1 MFSLKLFCATNN
13 SANKVFK
20 EYLRLPLSKIRGNSD
35 QTYARNYEGYKLRT
49 RDIIEQQVESVWSNV
64 FFLSQIIFIIVSI
77 TSFVVATLPQFRDP
91 YDLPIP
97 APDSPAYPFFVI
109 EGKIDSNET
118 NVFNVSF
125 CSTNLKPFAYFTL

>member
-1 MFSLKLFCATNN
+1 M
-13 SANKVFK
+13 
-20 EYLRLPLSKIRGNSD
+20 PLSKVRGNSD

-49 RDIIEQQVESVWSNV
+49 RDIIEQQVESAWSNV

-109 EGKIDSNET
+109 EGKVNATEKKHMNIFKQVAQPTKSHMHILL
-118 NVFNVSF
+118 
-125 CSTNLKPFAYFTL
+125 CH